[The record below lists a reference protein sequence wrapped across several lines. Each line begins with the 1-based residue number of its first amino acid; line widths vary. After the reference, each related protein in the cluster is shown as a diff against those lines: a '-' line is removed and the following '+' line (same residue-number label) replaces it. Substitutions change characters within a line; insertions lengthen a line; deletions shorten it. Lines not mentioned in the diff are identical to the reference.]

1 MVTTADAIKLYKGRG
16 VTGSTLE
23 AITWQKQTY
32 ISYIKTK
39 TFILPMEVVEQQT
52 SSSAFIK
59 IIQVEFS
66 YDFRVVV

>member
-1 MVTTADAIKLYKGRG
+1 MVTTADAIKLDKGRG

-52 SSSAFIK
+52 SYLGVHKDNPSRIFL
-59 IIQVEFS
+59 
-66 YDFRVVV
+66 